1 MARKYYR
8 GRRTYRRYAR
18 KKWTPYNS
26 EVTVARGS
34 ESSTLAINN
43 VLESGVPCIYGSSNS
58 LGNYA
63 AATEALSAINYY
75 VCRVRF
81 KGVIV
86 HSNSAPTV
94 GLNYIVYLCYVP
106 NAVTIG
112 DGTSPIQMANLRQ
125 AYFYLHPEYVLAWTR
140 LDYVEDSGDTGEVS
154 LYSRIKKRISPGD
167 RICLVLLSING
178 SSSAAITPK
187 LQGTFSCYLR
197 TN

>member
-8 GRRTYRRYAR
+8 SRRTYRRYAR

-26 EVTVARGS
+26 EVTITTPTNQLPQAY
-34 ESSTLAINN
+34 
-43 VLESGVPCIYGSSNS
+43 VLEQSAPCIYGSSNS
-58 LGNYA
+58 LGNFA
-63 AATEALSAINYY
+63 SASDALSAVNYY

-81 KGVIV
+81 KGVI
-86 HSNSAPTV
+86 SNASAI

-106 NAVTIG
+106 NAATIG
-112 DGTSPIQMANLRQ
+112 DGTTPIQSANLRQ

-140 LDYVEDSGDTGEVS
+140 IDYQTGTGDTGEIR
-154 LYSRIKKRISPGD
+154 LYSKIKKRVSPGD
-167 RICLVLLSING
+167 RICLVLLSRND
-178 SSSAAITPK
+178 SAGAATISN